1 MLRPEE
7 QLSEEDRTVTVA
19 GDFQF
24 PYPKDGL
31 FKIGGVIMDLEND
44 GQLSKTVEE
53 AREKRLR
60 PLGPKVEGVPTM

>member
-1 MLRPEE
+1 
-7 QLSEEDRTVTVA
+7 
-19 GDFQF
+19 
-24 PYPKDGL
+24 
-31 FKIGGVIMDLEND
+31 MDLEND